1 MTHPLSDNYD
11 REHDAELLRLMRFQ
25 AQSINQPDPKVARL
39 FRQAAN
45 RLEDLISKA
54 DGADGIIR
62 VASNGKPDT
71 CTQKL
76 SPES

>member
-1 MTHPLSDNYD
+1 MTHPLSDKYD

-45 RLEDLISKA
+45 RIEDLISKA
-54 DGADGIIR
+54 DDA
-62 VASNGKPDT
+62 NGMMKQ
-71 CTQKL
+71 CNKQK
-76 SPES
+76 ET